1 MDDALRQG
9 DELVTDYDSMIA
21 KLIVHAEDR
30 DECIERSK
38 RALAEFDIDGVVTII
53 PFHRMMLE
61 DEEFLIGR
69 HSTKYLDDHLDREKI
84 EEAQEKWG
92 TETKVPE
99 EEEEVTERD
108 FTVEVNGKRFE
119 VNLEERGGAAI
130 DLEGLDISG
139 AGGGAAQ
146 QQRPEAAGGD
156 GDGGGAT
163 TAAGEGVIEAEMQGT
178 ILEVNVE
185 EGDEI
190 EAGDVVCVLEA
201 MKMENDI
208 VADQAGTVAKVP
220 IEADQSVDM
229 GDPLVVL
236 E

>member
-1 MDDALRQG
+1 D
-9 DELVTDYDSMIA
+9 
-21 KLIVHAEDR
+21 
-30 DECIERSK
+30 IE
-38 RALAEFDIDGVVTII
+38 GVVTII
-53 PFHRMMLE
+53 PFHRMMLR

-92 TETKVPE
+92 TETTVSE
-99 EEEEVTERD
+99 EDEDVTERD

-130 DLEGLDISG
+130 DLDELDVSG
-139 AGGGAAQ
+139 AGGGGAQ
-146 QQRPEAAGGD
+146 QARPDAAESD
-156 GDGGGAT
+156 GDGGGGAG
-163 TAAGEGVIEAEMQGT
+163 GEGVIEAEMQGT

-185 EGDEI
+185 PGDEI
-190 EAGDVVCVLEA
+190 APGDVVCVLEA

-208 VADQAGTVAKVP
+208 VADQGGTVEKVP
-220 IEADQSVDM
+220 IEEDQSVDM

>member
-1 MDDALRQG
+1 RQG

-38 RALAEFDIDGVVTII
+38 RALREFDIEGVVTII
-53 PFHRMMLE
+53 PFHRMMLRN
-61 DEEFLIGR
+61 EEFLIGR
-69 HSTKYLDDHLDREKI
+69 HSTKYLDDHLDHDKI

-92 TETKVPE
+92 TETTVSE
-99 EEEEVTERD
+99 EEAEEVTERD

-119 VNLEERGGAAI
+119 VNLEERGGGAI
-130 DLEGLDISG
+130 DLDDLDISG

-146 QQRPEAAGGD
+146 QQRPEAAGSEG
-156 GDGGGAT
+156 GDGGGA
-163 TAAGEGVIEAEMQGT
+163 AGGEGVIEAEMQGT

-185 EGDEI
+185 PGDEI
-190 EAGDVVCVLEA
+190 AAGDVVCVLEA

-208 VADQAGTVAKVP
+208 VADQAGTVEKVP
-220 IEADQSVDM
+220 IEEDQSVDM